1 MKNIFIV
8 IFTVLLT
15 NTISVSAQIRSNRD
29 LLGKWHGN
37 DRGEN
42 LDLEFFAD
50 SKVMITAQGGRLPLA
65 TYTADFMKMPIEVV
79 LTATDHG
86 QKMVVKG
93 ELTFIDHETFKL
105 VYFGDNKRRDAFAE
119 GRSIV
124 MKKTK

>member
-1 MKNIFIV
+1 MKKHFLIILS
-8 IFTVLLT
+8 LLLI
-15 NTISVSAQIRSNRD
+15 NTLNVSAQIRSNRD

-37 DRGEN
+37 DRGDN

-50 SKVMITAQGGRLPLA
+50 SKVMITAPGGRLPLA

-86 QKMVVKG
+86 KNLTVKG
-93 ELTFIDHETFKL
+93 KLEFINNETIKLT
-105 VYFGDNKRRDAFAE
+105 YFGDNKRHDAFAE

-124 MKKTK
+124 MKKIK